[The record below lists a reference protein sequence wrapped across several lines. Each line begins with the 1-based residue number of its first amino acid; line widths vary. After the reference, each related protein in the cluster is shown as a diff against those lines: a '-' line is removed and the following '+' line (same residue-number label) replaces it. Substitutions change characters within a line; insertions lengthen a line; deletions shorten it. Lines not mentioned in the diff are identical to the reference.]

1 MYVMI
6 NKIYIYVVFFELIKK
21 GVFVY
26 NMCVGYY
33 NILVFKMCDKIDIE
47 IYIYLKRKII
57 KNFISCIIWFK
68 KIFKFKVI
76 WCVICVL
83 ESFNDLFSVD

>member
-1 MYVMI
+1 MI

-33 NILVFKMCDKIDIE
+33 NILVFKMCDKLKLILRY
-47 IYIYLKRKII
+47 IYI
-57 KNFISCIIWFK
+57 FK
-68 KIFKFKVI
+68 K
-76 WCVICVL
+76 
-83 ESFNDLFSVD
+83 ENY